1 MKLLMFHVRE
11 FWFRSHERNLDTE
24 EERDTEGGMPTG
36 GILAWVHVEPHDLDD
51 RSRTVRKAVKNLK
64 WLARKVGVSSVTLH
78 SFAHL
83 AAESADPTDAQALLE
98 EIGDR
103 LRNVDFV
110 VHETP
115 WGYFNEFKMHVEGPS
130 LAKVWV
136 EF

>member
-11 FWFRSHERNLDTE
+11 FWFRSHERNLETE
-24 EERDTEGGMPTG
+24 VEREEEGGMPAG
-36 GILAWVHVEPHDLDD
+36 GILAWVHAEPHDTED
-51 RSRTVRKAVKNLK
+51 RTRTIRKAVKNLK
-64 WLARKVGVSSVTLH
+64 WLARKVDVERVTLH

-83 AAESADPTDAQALLE
+83 AKESAEPEVAQELLR

-103 LRNVDFV
+103 LRSVDFE

-130 LAKVWV
+130 LAKVWI